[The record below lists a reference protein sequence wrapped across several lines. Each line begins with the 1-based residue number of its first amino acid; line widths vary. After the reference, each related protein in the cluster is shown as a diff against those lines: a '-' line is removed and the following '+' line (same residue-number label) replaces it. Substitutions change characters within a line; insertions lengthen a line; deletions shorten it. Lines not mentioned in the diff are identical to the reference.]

1 MEKIDFKNLP
11 DKTTPINAA
20 NLNKMQDN
28 TEKAIGEK
36 LDKTSKATSTEAIA
50 GTNNTKYTTPCSVKS
65 AIDKAL
71 EGYTPSGGAI
81 EGEIIQET
89 GTASETNVYSSVAM
103 DNKLKTNIVTG
114 QEVATNEY
122 VDGKQI
128 FRKRVDVGNLPGAS
142 AKKLVSIGLTNVN
155 IINFSG
161 YYFSSYEGFG
171 IPINHATGTNYYV
184 QTYLVLNTM
193 KIDISCGSDRSSY
206 TGYVD
211 IYYTKNR

>member
-71 EGYTPSGGAI
+71 EGYTPSGGGSGGDTLPIGAI
-81 EGEIIQET
+81 
-89 GTASETNVYSSVAM
+89 
-103 DNKLKTNIVTG
+103 
-114 QEVATNEY
+114 
-122 VDGKQI
+122 
-128 FRKRVDVGNLPGAS
+128 LP
-142 AKKLVSIGLTNVN
+142 
-155 IINFSG
+155 
-161 YYFSSYEGFG
+161 FSSDTIPNGWLLCDGSVIEQEDYPELFEVLAGNYG
-171 IPINHATGTNYYV
+171 IISREEIRLPDLRGKVTVGKDSTDTDFNTLGKTGGEKTHTLTV
-184 QTYLVLNTM
+184 SEM
-193 KIDISCGSDRSSY
+193 PKHSH
-206 TGYVD
+206 
-211 IYYTKNR
+211 K